1 MLHEVPVQRSVLSK
15 LLCLGRRQRRFRD
28 EDFDLRISLGPAG
41 EVRSFE
47 LFYDDRDRAKELVGE
62 KNLRVGP
69 PQWDWPLELLLKYY
83 PPPESRG
90 WDRRVGWDRS
100 LGFGFSL
107 WMPKSE
113 RERVGAAFAE
123 ASVAVDDT
131 AIGFVAERLR
141 ELALEAELHGRIDID
156 EAERRHIFTSLQRA
170 QGNHTEAAKL
180 LGMSISSLRGLL
192 KAHSLET
199 ESPEA
204 ARRRLR
210 GELIFWAILVTLLAF
225 AWLGK

>member
-1 MLHEVPVQRSVLSK
+1 MLREVPVPRSVLSK
-15 LLCLGRRQRRFRD
+15 LLGRRQRRFRD
-28 EDFDLRISLGPAG
+28 ENFDLRVSLGPTG

-62 KNLRVGP
+62 KNPPIGP
-69 PQWDWPLELLLKYY
+69 PQWDWPLELLVKFY

-90 WDRRVGWDRS
+90 WDCHVGWDRR

-107 WMPKSE
+107 WMQRSE
-113 RERVGAAFAE
+113 RARLAADFTE

-131 AIGFVAERLR
+131 AIRFIAERLR
-141 ELALEAELHGRIDID
+141 ELALEAGLHGRIDED
-156 EAERRHIFTSLQRA
+156 EAERHHLLTTLQRA
-170 QGNHTEAAKL
+170 HGNHTEAAKL
-180 LGMSISSLRGLL
+180 LGMSVTSMRGLL
-192 KAHSLET
+192 KAYSLET

-204 ARRRLR
+204 ARRRRLAA
-210 GELIFWAILVTLLAF
+210 LMTWATIVTLLAL